1 MQNRVLTSIHH
12 QGHVIP
18 KSDAAL
24 AELHSFLQTQSQ
36 ALPVATVTRS
46 MSSEKEEE
54 EVFL

>member
-24 AELHSFLQTQSQ
+24 GELHSFLQTQSQ
-36 ALPVATVTRS
+36 ALPVAVSSS
-46 MSSEKEEE
+46 MRSEKEEE
-54 EVFL
+54 VFL